1 MVRTLNDGEFK
12 GKRVLVR
19 VDFNV
24 PLSAGKVSDDA
35 RIQAAFPT
43 INFLREAGAKVIL
56 TSHLGRP
63 KGERIAKYSLEPV
76 AKHLNS
82 FFPTN
87 FALDCIG
94 VEAEGAV
101 EAMQDGDVLL
111 LENVRF
117 HAEETAN
124 DGNFAKQL
132 AGLAD
137 CFVNDAF
144 GTAHRAHASTTGV
157 AEHLPSFAGFLI
169 AKELDCL
176 GAALD
181 KPDRPFTAILGG
193 AKVSD
198 KINVIEALLGKV
210 DRLIIGGGMAFTFLK
225 AQGHEIGKSL
235 VENDRVELANELLVT
250 AAANGVQI
258 YLPTDVV
265 CAPDFDQNAA
275 TITVGVD
282 QIPANQMGLDI
293 GPDTAEAYAKAIRSS
308 KTVVWNGP
316 MGVFEWPAFAS
327 GTKVVG
333 QAVADCKGITVVGG
347 GDSAAAAKKFGLAAS
362 MTHVSTGGGASLE
375 FLEGKPLPGIV
386 ALE

>member
-1 MVRTLNDGEFK
+1 
-12 GKRVLVR
+12 
-19 VDFNV
+19 
-24 PLSAGKVSDDA
+24 
-35 RIQAAFPT
+35 
-43 INFLREAGAKVIL
+43 
-56 TSHLGRP
+56 
-63 KGERIAKYSLEPV
+63 
-76 AKHLNS
+76 
-82 FFPTN
+82 
-87 FALDCIG
+87 
-94 VEAEGAV
+94 
-101 EAMQDGDVLL
+101 
-111 LENVRF
+111 
-117 HAEETAN
+117 
-124 DGNFAKQL
+124 
-132 AGLAD
+132 
-137 CFVNDAF
+137 
-144 GTAHRAHASTTGV
+144 
-157 AEHLPSFAGFLI
+157 
-169 AKELDCL
+169 
-176 GAALD
+176 
-181 KPDRPFTAILGG
+181 
-193 AKVSD
+193 
-198 KINVIEALLGKV
+198 
-210 DRLIIGGGMAFTFLK
+210 
-225 AQGHEIGKSL
+225 L